1 MYYWDYYRGVY
12 SCVFPGERGWS
23 RIKLLRMKI
32 KWGKKG
38 GREGEGEGKKGKRME
53 EREGNGRKRDWEGEA
68 RGKRRK
74 REEGR
79 GKGSERE
86 ENRKGKGK
94 NEGIRNGEGDEAKFG
109 VRKNF
114 FLKNGREEIEDIGIF
129 IYKLYL
135 SRI

>member
-1 MYYWDYYRGVY
+1 MYIVAFSPGRG
-12 SCVFPGERGWS
+12 GGS

-38 GREGEGEGKKGKRME
+38 GREGEGEGKKGKRIK

-94 NEGIRNGEGDEAKFG
+94 NEGIRNGRLYTPRFVLQCKQHN
-109 VRKNF
+109 KN
-114 FLKNGREEIEDIGIF
+114 LHNI
-129 IYKLYL
+129 
-135 SRI
+135 